1 MPACVRSVL
10 NRVLPDSEVDKVDFR
25 DYALIVKG
33 SFGPRSTVY
42 DFGWEM
48 YVVPL
53 SVVNECD
60 QLYCLLDED
69 IIPPKLLSV
78 LNEDRYKCEGMFP
91 RVGSILRWAAQT
103 QLGNLV
109 VVGNQ

>member
-10 NRVLPDSEVDKVDFR
+10 NRVLPDDEVDKVDFR

-33 SFGPRSTVY
+33 YFGPRSTVY
-42 DFGWEM
+42 DFGWHM
-48 YVVPL
+48 WLVPL
-53 SVVNECD
+53 SVVNECE
-60 QLYCLLDED
+60 QLYCLQDED
-69 IIPPKLLSV
+69 IIPPKLLTI
-78 LNEDRYKCEGMFP
+78 LKEDRYKCE
-91 RVGSILRWAAQT
+91 VGSILRWAAQT